1 MQQFYNSATWT
12 SKHTSIALKRSLST
26 SARYLWEWLL
36 TQSKNVYTE
45 VEFDLKRFNKWIA
58 SRREQGAYDPRT
70 LKRAAEELVE
80 KEIVQDLAEGRFKW
94 NWKRWKLAQIFCKP
108 RPVLARNAEKAGSNA
123 ISVDDEV
130 NTTNSTS
137 LLDLPEEVI
146 ERVEANVELI
156 QEAGIEDFSAS
167 IGAEL
172 LAKTDP
178 IDMKAAIAYL
188 KAYTSPIRKPAAFLY
203 DCIADQWWK
212 TEEEALSSQ
221 SALIQI
227 AKDMEKKRLH
237 L

>member
-1 MQQFYNSATWT
+1 
-12 SKHTSIALKRSLST
+12 
-26 SARYLWEWLL
+26 
-36 TQSKNVYTE
+36 
-45 VEFDLKRFNKWIA
+45 
-58 SRREQGAYDPRT
+58 
-70 LKRAAEELVE
+70 
-80 KEIVQDLAEGRFKW
+80 
-94 NWKRWKLAQIFCKP
+94 
-108 RPVLARNAEKAGSNA
+108 
-123 ISVDDEV
+123 VDDEV

-156 QEAGIEDFSAS
+156 QEAGIENFSAS

-188 KAYTSPIRKPAAFLY
+188 KAYTAPIRKPAAFLY

-212 TEEEALSSQ
+212 TEEEVLSNE

-227 AKDMEKKRLH
+227 AKDMEKKRSH